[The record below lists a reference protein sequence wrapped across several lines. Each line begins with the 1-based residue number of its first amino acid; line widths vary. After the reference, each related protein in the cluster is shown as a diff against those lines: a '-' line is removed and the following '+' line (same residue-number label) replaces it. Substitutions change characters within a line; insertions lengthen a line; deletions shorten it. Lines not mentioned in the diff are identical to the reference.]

1 MAWYDNMNIDPQQL
15 YPLLSRFSSQLS
27 PYDMQAGGP
36 GSMATRARWSAFGPG
51 PRASAGL
58 LRRSPGQRAG
68 GQNIPGI
75 ISPYGFPP
83 SPYATPSPGQDV
95 SGMNW
100 SEAPSGGPQSWAE
113 PPWAQPATSP
123 NSPLGMPQQ
132 PEQPTLFG
140 MDPSRFS
147 LLAGVAAHAIDPYGV
162 GGRLGA
168 GAAEIAAQDL
178 RGQQAERFATMQA
191 AQKKQE
197 QAHGYTPGQYILRDP
212 HNPNSGFIQVP
223 VPDQGPQFNSLL
235 RGFDIPSLV
244 SPPAPPA
251 SPGGQNGP
259 LGVLENNPGVPTTP
273 PMTTQPMGG
282 ASPAGPRPLTGQD
295 IAAIYNAA
303 PSKEAA
309 KAVIDYYTNSGRLP
323 SVGGLQ
329 YEDMFKSLQDPRMRA
344 LIGGTPSGNVTPSP
358 VGPTPSPGMSAPNA
372 PASNA
377 QQQTPLPLQ
386 LGGLNIS
393 KGGPSISFK
402 APVSKEGANQTDE
415 QLLSQSLHGATPE
428 IRQQAKEILDASQ
441 QRKLEIAKATAIG
454 QMQGKETGVDV
465 PGLASAIGE
474 GQQSLSGIQGAFGL
488 PVRAQVNTEL
498 LRQYPKFN
506 INQSEANAKWIT
518 NPGNL
523 RTISMIQG
531 SLPRV
536 NMLADQLANLPNASI
551 PAINAIMR
559 QAAIQTGKPEFAS
572 FESNRN
578 AIVQEINTA
587 LSGSAQGSDMRIKI
601 EMENLNA
608 SRSPAQIQ
616 AAISNLREALLA
628 RLEPSLTPPYP
639 IEVVRGEKTLPQY
652 IIDMR
657 KKYKGKYG
665 LEGVSGSQVP
675 IESAP
680 GISPAGAAYLKKL
693 GL

>member
-1 MAWYDNMNIDPQQL
+1 MAWYDNPVGNDPQQL

-27 PYDMQAGGP
+27 PYDMQASGP
-36 GSMATRARWSAFGPG
+36 GSRATQVRWPT
-51 PRASAGL
+51 PRTGMTMMG
-58 LRRSPGQRAG
+58 RGYG
-68 GQNIPGI
+68 GYGGYGRNQNIPGLD
-75 ISPYGFPP
+75 SPHGFPP
-83 SPYATPSPGQDV
+83 PSHQATPMPGVGQDL

-113 PPWAQPATSP
+113 PPWAQPPTSSG
-123 NSPLGMPQQ
+123 SPFVMPQQ
-132 PEQPTLFG
+132 PEQPSIFG

-178 RGQQAERFATMQA
+178 RGQQAERFALMQELQRRREAKA
-191 AQKKQE
+191 ANIK
-197 QAHGYTPGQYILRDP
+197 GFVPGQYILRNPND
-212 HNPNSGFIQVP
+212 PNSGWIP
-223 VPDQGPQFNSLL
+223 VGPGVQDQGPQFNALL
-235 RGFDIPSLV
+235 KSFDA
-244 SPPAPPA
+244 PPPVPTPA
-251 SPGGQNGP
+251 SPSGQNGP
-259 LGVLENNPGVPTTP
+259 LGVPENNPNVPLTSSMTTP
-273 PMTTQPMGG
+273 SMGG
-282 ASPAGPRPLTGQD
+282 ASPSGPRPLTGQD
-295 IAAIYNAA
+295 IAAIYNSA

-309 KAVIDYYTNSGRLP
+309 KAVIDYYTNTGRLP
-323 SVGGLQ
+323 SPGGLQ
-329 YEDMFKSLQDPRMRA
+329 YEDMFKSLQDPRMRS
-344 LIGGTPSGNVTPSP
+344 LMGETPPPSTTTPPVGILPSPTTPST
-358 VGPTPSPGMSAPNA
+358 NA
-372 PASNA
+372 PSS
-377 QQQTPLPLQ
+377 LQ
-386 LGGLNIS
+386 LSGLNVS

-402 APVSKEGANQTDE
+402 TPTSREGANQTEE
-415 QLLSQSLHGATPE
+415 QLLSRSLHGATPE
-428 IRQQAKEILDASQ
+428 IRQQAKDILDASQ
-441 QRKLEIAKATAIG
+441 QRKLEIAKATTIG
-454 QMQGKETGVDV
+454 QMQGKETGIDI

-536 NMLADQLANLPNASI
+536 NMLADQLANLPNANI

-675 IESAP
+675 TESAP